1 MKRMPIVLVRVFWN
15 IFWRSIVVLALNAGI
30 TYGIYASAYSL
41 FVQTEFSV
49 KFRLSL
55 SLLPA
60 AIIFAALAAQ
70 SSLVQNLLFER
81 RSLLSSSQWRQTY
94 LGLSLCSFVSV
105 IIIGTTAPFLD
116 TAAWLSLRSLL
127 PLALFS
133 IFWVGA
139 AIWHAQSVHSR
150 RMSQSM
156 GRQS

>member
-1 MKRMPIVLVRVFWN
+1 MPIIFVRVFWS
-15 IFWRSIVVLALNAGI
+15 IFWRSIVVLALNAVI

-70 SSLVQNLLFER
+70 YSLVRNPLFER

-94 LGLSLCSFVSV
+94 LGLSLCAFISV
-105 IIIGTTAPFLD
+105 IIIGASASLLD
-116 TAAWLSLRSLL
+116 TEAWLSLRSLL

-139 AIWHAQSVHSR
+139 AIWHTQSIYSR
-150 RMSQSM
+150 RASQSM